1 MAQSIYLNLVT
12 NPSGDNSPAVL
23 AANST
28 LLQATLNVLWRAGAV
43 VVVLLTLALAW
54 MVAGGEMYKAGSRLG
69 YNLGL
74 AGGLMMLALPLK
86 MLLRWSLNMSYLVS
100 IPEYFLNF

>member
-1 MAQSIYLNLVT
+1 MRRSEVFASGKIMAQSIYLNLVT

-43 VVVLLTLALAW
+43 VVVLLTLALA
-54 MVAGGEMYKAGSRLG
+54 GEMTVRRGLDRLG
-69 YNLGL
+69 KRS
-74 AGGLMMLALPLK
+74 A
-86 MLLRWSLNMSYLVS
+86 
-100 IPEYFLNF
+100 